1 MVVVVCVRV
10 LGGKGSTDV
19 PVDVSDH
26 ANCLAQLLEH
36 FLSLVTLGLHR
47 MELLLQ
53 CLLQTHP
60 TQLRH
65 SSATFSIADA
75 AATRHATPRH
85 ATPRHA
91 TPRHATPRSQ
101 RT

>member
-1 MVVVVCVRV
+1 VVVAVERVRV
-10 LGGKGSTDV
+10 LGGKGGTDV

-53 CLLQTHP
+53 CLSHTHP
-60 TQLRH
+60 TQLLH
-65 SSATFSIADA
+65 SSATFSAADA

-85 ATPRHA
+85 ATS
-91 TPRHATPRSQ
+91 RSQ